1 MNQNW
6 LWKCLLP
13 IFNQNWVSNDQIE
26 RHRPKVCFQKNVGYR
41 GRIAGGVCWQIRPP
55 WQHRGSR
62 VSDLN
67 PSGAVIVCGTIFL
80 VCLITQ
86 PTLRTRVTSSG
97 AGYTNS
103 LLISYFCLDFT
114 NFCTIKYPIE
124 LIGDICTVR
133 TVGHEDRM
141 CRDIPNLS
149 RMARLLNICSIH
161 SRLGQRTW
169 NCGIIC

>member
-1 MNQNW
+1 MTK
-6 LWKCLLP
+6 LRPTAPK
-13 IFNQNWVSNDQIE
+13 FVSRKMSVIE
-26 RHRPKVCFQKNVGYR
+26 AESLVECADKSDRLDNT
-41 GRIAGGVCWQIRPP
+41 
-55 WQHRGSR
+55 GSR

-67 PSGAVIVCGTIFL
+67 PSVAVIVCGTIFL

-114 NFCTIKYPIE
+114 NFCTVKYPIE

-133 TVGHEDRM
+133 TVGHEDRK
-141 CRDIPNLS
+141 
-149 RMARLLNICSIH
+149 H
-161 SRLGQRTW
+161 
-169 NCGIIC
+169 